1 MEYEHRIKTLQDKI
15 DELELSAALLF
26 YSRDVL
32 YFAYS
37 GANRHPI
44 PIEIAT
50 LFRSKSPRHSEA
62 NRHPC

>member
-1 MEYEHRIKTLQDKI
+1 MIIEST
-15 DELELSAALLF
+15 
-26 YSRDVL
+26 
-32 YFAYS
+32 AYS

-50 LFRSKSPRHSEA
+50 LFRSKSPPYSGA